1 MPSFWSIRGAC
12 VNFDRKVSAAL
23 ELSHRLCFVVMTHG
37 ASCGRGPRQSRYSV
51 EKQHCA
57 QIGAVVRVVVSI
69 ACPNLV
75 SARYWVHCSYISNR
89 FKKLTADEANK
100 SRTSGFF
107 FSRLSL
113 SQISGTYAIIRSM
126 LLDWTVELPS
136 FGTEI
141 CKGTFFASSL
151 RSFHVLSGS
160 LPSANARGVF
170 ADYGS
175 NRIFWKLLPVR
186 M

>member
-1 MPSFWSIRGAC
+1 M
-12 VNFDRKVSAAL
+12 
-23 ELSHRLCFVVMTHG
+23 
-37 ASCGRGPRQSRYSV
+37 
-51 EKQHCA
+51 
-57 QIGAVVRVVVSI
+57 VSI

-170 ADYGS
+170 ADYGR
-175 NRIFWKLLPVR
+175 NRILSKLLPVR
-186 M
+186 VIDTGGREVGRRTVSKEQEIRDGRYRAAACSEFSELSVFLFLKPAASIFSARVHVASKDLQTTDL